1 MPIRE
6 VSTGSFR
13 WINITGATA
22 NDTPEIKYLREHF
35 PYFTALDLK
44 DCISNGQ
51 RPKMEIY
58 PKYAF
63 MVLLFPVYNRQTREI
78 EPSEIDFFI
87 SKDYLITVHDDK
99 LPSMQQ
105 MFSECQTHGVHPQ
118 PHCGNPLLLTTEITN
133 RQLGLCLPMID
144 HISLDLHAI
153 ERLIFRGQEKSMVR
167 EILIARRNVVDF
179 RKIMQAHKYVMKKLG
194 SANRALGLF
203 DTQQA
208 DLLLNNAVERTKEIW
223 DHLEAFKEAVEA
235 LQQTNESLISFRL
248 NDIMQTYTSI
258 SVIIFTLTLVATI
271 INVRLPHTPLIGT
284 QYGFYILLATLGIIS
299 GVTLLIFK
307 RKRWI

>member
-1 MPIRE
+1 MSIRE
-6 VSTGSFR
+6 VSAGSFR

-22 NDTPEIKYLREHF
+22 SDTPEIKYLRENF

-44 DCISNGQ
+44 DCINNGQ

-63 MVLLFPVYNRQTREI
+63 MVLLFPMYNRQTREI
-78 EPSEIDFFI
+78 ESSEIDFFI
-87 SKDYLITVHDDK
+87 SKDFLITVHDDK

-105 MFSECQTHGVHPQ
+105 MFNECKTHGVHPQ

-133 RQLGLCLPMID
+133 RQLGLCLPMLD

-194 SANRALGLF
+194 SANRSLGLF

-208 DLLLNNAVERTKEIW
+208 DLLLNNAIERTKEIW

-248 NDIMQTYTSI
+248 NDIMKTYTSI

-271 INVRLPHTPLIGT
+271 INARLPHTPLIET
-284 QYGFYILLATLGIIS
+284 QYGFYFLLVIL
-299 GVTLLIFK
+299 GVVASIAVLIFK
-307 RKRWI
+307 RRRWI